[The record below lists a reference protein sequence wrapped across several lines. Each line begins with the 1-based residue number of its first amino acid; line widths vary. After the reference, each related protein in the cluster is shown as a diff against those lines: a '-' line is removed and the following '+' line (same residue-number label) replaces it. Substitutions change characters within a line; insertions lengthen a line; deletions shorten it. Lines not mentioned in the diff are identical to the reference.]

1 MTLGADPALK
11 GTLSPPT
18 TTPVQRNVQRHSAV
32 AKANRAAP
40 RWRRQGLHVAT
51 TITPCGATPGSWA
64 RLQQR
69 PCLGAPAPAAVRGLL
84 KLLRELDEPVFLN
97 TSTAPSSVRSSARR
111 ELSSRLLIRRR
122 VREGSA
128 AENVGSWPCQARRG
142 SQPRYGHLSRWR
154 HCAEEPS
161 RLLPATGAAATA
173 RL

>member
-18 TTPVQRNVQRHSAV
+18 TTPVQENPGQRHSAV
-32 AKANRAAP
+32 AKANRAAS
-40 RWRRQGLHVAT
+40 RWRRQELHVAT

-111 ELSSRLLIRRR
+111 ELSRLLIRRR
-122 VREGSA
+122 AREGSA

-142 SQPRYGHLSRWR
+142 SQPRCGHQSRWR